1 VVRHARVQA
10 ESHIRTPE
18 NADYVVASG
27 QADMVSI
34 VRGQIADPHLAAK
47 ARDGRPDDI
56 RPCLSCN
63 QMCWGRRFRDYWISC
78 LINPSAGREFE
89 WGGDRFTLAARPKR
103 VLVVGG
109 GVAGLEAARVA
120 AERGHQVTLVEA
132 SPRLGGQFR
141 LAGMQPRRAQ
151 ILDFLDWYERQ
162 LNRLQVA
169 VRLNTLFDADDIAAF
184 GADEVILA
192 PGSQPAGTGFQR
204 ALPQFPALPGIERG
218 NVWSAAEAMQKSA
231 RLGRR
236 VMVLDEGAN
245 GKTSG
250 TALFIA
256 EQSCEVILVTPA
268 TAAMAE
274 MARTNADVQLRMRL
288 RALGAR
294 LMTDS
299 AIREWHGNGA
309 TVFAYGA
316 PDERVEA
323 DSLVL
328 SCTNI
333 ADTTLADALAGS
345 SLAIS
350 VIGDAVAPRTAV
362 MAIYEGR
369 KRGMAI

>member
-1 VVRHARVQA
+1 
-10 ESHIRTPE
+10 
-18 NADYVVASG
+18 
-27 QADMVSI
+27 
-34 VRGQIADPHLAAK
+34 
-47 ARDGRPDDI
+47 
-56 RPCLSCN
+56 
-63 QMCWGRRFRDYWISC
+63 
-78 LINPSAGREFE
+78 
-89 WGGDRFTLAARPKR
+89 
-103 VLVVGG
+103 
-109 GVAGLEAARVA
+109 
-120 AERGHQVTLVEA
+120 
-132 SPRLGGQFR
+132 
-141 LAGMQPRRAQ
+141 
-151 ILDFLDWYERQ
+151 
-162 LNRLQVA
+162 
-169 VRLNTLFDADDIAAF
+169 
-184 GADEVILA
+184 
-192 PGSQPAGTGFQR
+192 
-204 ALPQFPALPGIERG
+204 
-218 NVWSAAEAMQKSA
+218 
-231 RLGRR
+231 
-236 VMVLDEGAN
+236 MVLDEGAN
-245 GKTSG
+245 WKGSG

-256 EQSCEVILVTPA
+256 EQGCEVILVTPA
-268 TAAMAE
+268 AAAMAE